1 MSDRAQHRDQTATA
15 RLTSAAAGPGRP
27 LRVAAALAVL
37 LLTSACVQA
46 GISKKADEVHGLFYI
61 ILWLAL
67 PVFLFVW
74 GMLLFSAFRY
84 RKRRGD
90 DSSPVQDPGNNRALA
105 MFFAGPL
112 AIIIALLAI
121 GEVAVTRVDHND
133 PHPRE
138 RLVITAFQWE
148 WSAHYVNEGITV
160 TGKTLKKS
168 MTMELPVGAPT
179 RIDLRSTDVI
189 HEFYV
194 PRLLYMKNA
203 VPGHPNVFT
212 ITPTKLGT
220 YQGRC
225 AQFCGLWHPR
235 MTLVLKVVPLAEF
248 HAWVQHEQRAAQ
260 AGGTC
265 KPTGS
270 VIALV
275 AHQIS
280 WDKTCLAVLA
290 GRPFRITI
298 KNEDAGIAHNFAIW
312 DSPKTKHRLFL
323 TPNLTGPVTKTFTGP
338 ALKPGR
344 YYFQCDIHGPAM
356 AGTLIVGGTH

>member
-1 MSDRAQHRDQTATA
+1 MTF
-15 RLTSAAAGPGRP
+15 
-27 LRVAAALAVL
+27 L
-37 LLTSACVQA
+37 LLTSGCVQA
-46 GISKKADEVHGLFYI
+46 GISQKSDHVHGLFYI

-67 PVFLFVW
+67 PVFLFVE
-74 GMLLFSAFRY
+74 GMLLVSVIRY

-90 DSSPVQDPGNNRALA
+90 ESEPVQDPGNNKALA

-112 AIIIALLAI
+112 AVIIALLAV
-121 GEVAVTRVDHND
+121 GEVAVATVDHNA
-133 PHPRE
+133 PHPGE
-138 RLVITAFQWE
+138 RLVINAFQWE
-148 WSAHYVNEGITV
+148 WSANYVNEGITV
-160 TGKTLKKS
+160 TGKTFKKE
-168 MTMELPVGAPT
+168 MTMELPVGTPT

-194 PRLLYMKNA
+194 PHLLFMKNA

-220 YQGRC
+220 YHGQC
-225 AQFCGLWHPR
+225 AQFCGLGHPR
-235 MTLVLKVVPLAEF
+235 MTFVMKVVPRAQF
-248 HAWVQHEQRAAQ
+248 HAWVNKQKQAATQ
-260 AGGTC
+260 GGAC

-270 VIALV
+270 SIALV

-280 WDKTCLAVLA
+280 WDRTCVAVLA

-312 DSPKTKHRLFL
+312 DSPKTKHRLYL

-338 ALKPGR
+338 ALKPGK

-356 AGTLIVGGTH
+356 AGTLIVGGTSH